1 MAKKLVVKKE
11 ETVEIALERAICEIV
26 AVPYKKEKKA
36 VPIEMESPVAG
47 NPPIKSTAIRPCL
60 PSPAHEIFSAVEL
73 YLNIMQDKG
82 YRTGYMKGYDDKSN
96 DLKPQIDEK
105 RPVNAPVTSDMQI
118 AETEALQVVYALDIS
133 QKFQEPITKVIKE
146 AFTLKR
152 NQGYANGYWQG
163 FGDAAKGITPQF
175 QTPGSVPE
183 TY

>member
-26 AVPYKKEKKA
+26 GVPYKKEQKV
-36 VPIEMESPVAG
+36 VPVEMESPVPG
-47 NPPIKSTAIRPCL
+47 NPSIKSTAMRLCL
-60 PSPAHEIFSAVEL
+60 PSPAHEISTATET

-82 YRTGYMKGYDDKSN
+82 YRTGYMRGYEDKSN
-96 DLKPQIDEK
+96 ELEAQLIGK
-105 RPVNAPVTSDMQI
+105 VNAPVTSDMQM
-118 AETEALQVVYALDIS
+118 AETEGFQAVYALDIP
-133 QKFQEPITKVIKE
+133 QKFQEPITEVIKE

-152 NQGYANGYWQG
+152 NQGHANGYWQG
-163 FGDAAKGITPQF
+163 YNDAAKGIAPQF

>member
-11 ETVEIALERAICEIV
+11 ETVEIALERAICEIAV
-26 AVPYKKEKKA
+26 VPYKKEKKA
-36 VPIEMESPVAG
+36 VPIEMESPVPG
-47 NPPIKSTAIRPCL
+47 NPPIKSTAMRLCL
-60 PSPAHEIFSAVEL
+60 PSPAHEIFSATEL

-96 DLKPQIDEK
+96 DLKPQLNAK

-118 AETEALQVVYALDIS
+118 AETEALQVMYALDIP
-133 QKFQEPITKVIKE
+133 QKFQEPITEVAKE
-146 AFTLKR
+146 AFRLKR

-163 FGDAAKGITPQF
+163 FQDSSKGITPQF
-175 QTPGSVPE
+175 QTPSSVPK